1 MNSLADTNLINRP
14 VYDKII
20 FCKSQKSKL
29 RKEGGELKQ
38 GIVLFLLVFFL
49 LGTADNPGRSPFFA
63 VHAQERERV
72 IVAFGDSLTAGL
84 GVAANEGY
92 PAVLEEKLKEAGFS
106 YRVVN
111 SGVSGE
117 TTAGGL
123 RRVDWVLRSR
133 PEIVVLELGAN
144 DGLRGLDLIQ
154 TEKNLAGIIERL
166 QEAGVEV
173 ILAGMKMPPNYGKEY
188 TEGFERIYPRLAARY
203 RLTLIP
209 FFLDGVAAQSNLNQ
223 ADGIHP
229 TGQGYRVIVDRIW
242 PIIKPLLKK

>member
-1 MNSLADTNLINRP
+1 MNRKIVFLCLA
-14 VYDKII
+14 V
-20 FCKSQKSKL
+20 
-29 RKEGGELKQ
+29 
-38 GIVLFLLVFFL
+38 FL
-49 LGTADNPGRSPFFA
+49 LGTVGDPGRRTVPS
-63 VHAQERERV
+63 AQAQGKERV

-84 GVAANEGY
+84 GVAASEGY

-188 TEGFERIYPRLAARY
+188 TEGFEKIFPRLAARY

>member
-1 MNSLADTNLINRP
+1 MN
-14 VYDKII
+14 
-20 FCKSQKSKL
+20 
-29 RKEGGELKQ
+29 RKRF
-38 GIVLFLLVFFL
+38 LFLWAALFL
-49 LGTADNPGRSPFFA
+49 EIVGDPFHGA
-63 VHAQERERV
+63 AAEREKV
-72 IVAFGDSLTAGL
+72 IVAFGDSLTAGF
-84 GVAANEGY
+84 GVAASEGY
-92 PAVLEEKLKEAGFS
+92 PAALEEKLKDAGYS

-111 SGVSGE
+111 AGVSGE

-154 TEKNLAGIIERL
+154 TEKNLAAIIERL
-166 QEAGVEV
+166 QEAGAEV
-173 ILAGMKMPPNYGKEY
+173 VLAGMKMPPNYGKEY
-188 TEGFERIYPRLAARY
+188 TEGFERIFPRLAARY

-229 TGQGYRVIVDRIW
+229 TGEGYRVIVDRIW

>member
-1 MNSLADTNLINRP
+1 M
-14 VYDKII
+14 K
-20 FCKSQKSKL
+20 
-29 RKEGGELKQ
+29 RK
-38 GIVLFLLVFFL
+38 VVFFLLIFFL
-49 LGTADNPGRSPFFA
+49 LGTVEDPGRRTVPG
-63 VHAQERERV
+63 AQAQGRERV

-84 GVAANEGY
+84 GVPASEGY
-92 PAVLEEKLKEAGFS
+92 PAVLEEKLKEAGYS

-133 PEIVVLELGAN
+133 PEIVILELGAN
-144 DGLRGLDLIQ
+144 DGLRGLDLAQ
-154 TEKNLAGIIERL
+154 TEKNLSAIIERL
-166 QEAGVEV
+166 QQAGVAV

-188 TEGFERIYPRLAARY
+188 TEGFEKIYPRLAAQY

-242 PIIKPLLKK
+242 PIIQPLLKNR